1 MNNYSRV
8 HYDTKVCIIL
18 KYHLYIVTCGTVP
31 LKKHLARKQQSVLE
45 PVEWSDLLN
54 SALL

>member
-1 MNNYSRV
+1 MNNYYKGMYHSKIPLV
-8 HYDTKVCIIL
+8 HSYLRYST
-18 KYHLYIVTCGTVP
+18 P
-31 LKKHLARKQQSVLE
+31 KKHLARKQQSVLE